1 MAKGMLQELT
11 KEVTFFFMFSVV
23 LYNLACSQ
31 TNLLKAIKDEHECA
45 YLLTP
50 TRLHQLKQVQP
61 PMLPHAALPLVH
73 FARRV
78 FPMLLQIRIRL
89 MHVRPYARSPLAHSP
104 DALLDAHCQLYQWIT
119 RKGVAGS
126 RAKDKAPN
134 LVGGIA
140 TCLKDA
146 IFALQ
151 IPYDGKP
158 FFPFKDKTKETYTLF
173 PLLVA
178 MHETSVLESFKSW
191 CKDDNGLDLEQVP
204 ASLLWQIGGL
214 QGGWLRCLHAHD
226 GEQVMQGSSGKPIKF
241 PCVDKVCLP
250 YACLCLLTLLL
261 HSFARQAVARR
272 AVSRRAV
279 ARRERA
285 SGEPASGEPA
295 SGEPASGE
303 RASGERV
310 GRTRVGRTH
319 TATHTTPHCISP
331 AL

>member
-1 MAKGMLQELT
+1 LRVLADTYPVAST
-11 KEVTFFFMFSVV
+11 KTGAAPHVTPCRIASGA
-23 LYNLACSQ
+23 LS
-31 TNLLKAIKDEHECA
+31 
-45 YLLTP
+45 P
-50 TRLHQLKQVQP
+50 TRFP
-61 PMLPHAALPLVH
+61 NAATNWH
-73 FARRV
+73 S
-78 FPMLLQIRIRL
+78 
-89 MHVRPYARSPLAHSP
+89 PYARSPLAHSP

-126 RAKDKAPN
+126 RTKEKAPL

-146 IFALQ
+146 IFALK
-151 IPYDGKP
+151 ISYDGKP
-158 FFPFKDKTKETYTLF
+158 DFPFKDKTKEMYTLF

-178 MHETSVLESFKSW
+178 MHETSVLQSFKSW

-226 GEQVMQGSSGKPIKF
+226 GERVMQGNSGNPIKF
-241 PCVDKVCLP
+241 PCLDKVCLP

-272 AVSRRAV
+272 AVARRAV
-279 ARRERA
+279 
-285 SGEPASGEPA
+285 A

-303 RASGERV
+303 RASGERAS
-310 GRTRVGRTH
+310 GARRANARRANARRANARRANAHIDTH
-319 TATHTTPHCISP
+319 NASLHQPSFVIV
-331 AL
+331 